1 MSIDRVSTAG
11 QSQFLLA
18 QIQTA
23 AQQLDTTQAQ
33 VASGKVSNNYTGLGD
48 KVAVLE
54 AARTAANKADAYQ
67 ASTTMAVNQA
77 DLQDSQLSSLS
88 DLANQLRQ
96 AITTSV
102 ANNDGTTLMASAQ
115 GIFDQVS
122 QILNT
127 KDANGNYLYGGD
139 KDNTPPFNVS
149 SLSQLAALPSVASA
163 FSNGTLKKSVM
174 VGDGQSVQVGVLA
187 SDIERPD
194 ADAEGPGGFRR
205 LPERQFCRHRQS
217 LPAHDKFPRRRNP
230 DFGRCRLRRQL
241 GRRRQRLRLQPAQ
254 GRRRPPD
261 VALDALQGLRLEPG
275 RRRHADGDQP
285 AQPEP
290 GRAAGRPAGHL
301 AIEQGFA
308 AELPAGAVNLAAASP
323 RDYSPAHE
331 PRPAQGRPCRRRD
344 VRRRGLVCRRGTR
357 QPRGLRGRGRDSAAL
372 QRVRRKAQR
381 RLLCR
386 AGHPRR
392 APRRRGAGH
401 RALRAGLRTEVP
413 RACDRRFRR
422 VLCKGRDADPLRAL

>member
-139 KDNTPPFNVS
+139 KDNTPPFNVT

-187 SDIERPD
+187 SDIGSGLMQTLKDLAGFD
-194 ADAEGPGGFRR
+194 AGPNGNFAGTANLTQAQNNFLSGEIQTSVDAASGVNSAAAANGFVYNQ
-205 LPERQFCRHRQS
+205 LKDAADHLTS
-217 LPAHDKFPRRRNP
+217 LSTLYKGFVSNLEDVDMPTAIS
-230 DFGRCRLRRQL
+230 QL
-241 GRRRQRLRLQPAQ
+241 NQNQ
-254 GRRRPPD
+254 
-261 VALDALQGLRLEPG
+261 VALQ
-275 RRRHADGDQP
+275 
-285 AQPEP
+285 
-290 GRAAGRPAGHL
+290 
-301 AIEQGFA
+301 
-308 AELPAGAVNLAAASP
+308 
-323 RDYSPAHE
+323 
-331 PRPAQGRPCRRRD
+331 
-344 VRRRGLVCRRGTR
+344 
-357 QPRGLRGRGRDSAAL
+357 AAL
-372 QRVRRKAQR
+372 QVTSQLNKVS
-381 RLLCR
+381 LLNYL
-386 AGHPRR
+386 P
-392 APRRRGAGH
+392 AP
-401 RALRAGLRTEVP
+401 
-413 RACDRRFRR
+413 
-422 VLCKGRDADPLRAL
+422 

>member
-139 KDNTPPFNVS
+139 KDNTPPFNVT

-187 SDIERPD
+187 SDIGSGLMQTLKDLAGFD
-194 ADAEGPGGFRR
+194 AGLNGNFAGTANLTQAQNNFLSGEIQTSVDAASGVNSAAAANGFVYNQ
-205 LPERQFCRHRQS
+205 LKDAADHLTS
-217 LPAHDKFPRRRNP
+217 LSTLYKGFVSNLEDVDMPTAIS
-230 DFGRCRLRRQL
+230 QL
-241 GRRRQRLRLQPAQ
+241 NQNQ
-254 GRRRPPD
+254 
-261 VALDALQGLRLEPG
+261 VALQ
-275 RRRHADGDQP
+275 
-285 AQPEP
+285 
-290 GRAAGRPAGHL
+290 
-301 AIEQGFA
+301 
-308 AELPAGAVNLAAASP
+308 
-323 RDYSPAHE
+323 
-331 PRPAQGRPCRRRD
+331 
-344 VRRRGLVCRRGTR
+344 
-357 QPRGLRGRGRDSAAL
+357 AAL
-372 QRVRRKAQR
+372 QVTSQLNKVS
-381 RLLCR
+381 LLNYL
-386 AGHPRR
+386 P
-392 APRRRGAGH
+392 AP
-401 RALRAGLRTEVP
+401 
-413 RACDRRFRR
+413 
-422 VLCKGRDADPLRAL
+422 

>member
-187 SDIERPD
+187 SDIGSGLMQTLKDLAGFD
-194 ADAEGPGGFRR
+194 AGPNGNFAGTANLTQAQNNFLSGEIQTSVDAASGVNSAAAANGFVYNQ
-205 LPERQFCRHRQS
+205 LKDAADHLTS
-217 LPAHDKFPRRRNP
+217 LSTLYKGFVSNLEDVDMPTAIS
-230 DFGRCRLRRQL
+230 QL
-241 GRRRQRLRLQPAQ
+241 NQNQ
-254 GRRRPPD
+254 
-261 VALDALQGLRLEPG
+261 VALQ
-275 RRRHADGDQP
+275 
-285 AQPEP
+285 
-290 GRAAGRPAGHL
+290 
-301 AIEQGFA
+301 
-308 AELPAGAVNLAAASP
+308 
-323 RDYSPAHE
+323 
-331 PRPAQGRPCRRRD
+331 
-344 VRRRGLVCRRGTR
+344 
-357 QPRGLRGRGRDSAAL
+357 AAL
-372 QRVRRKAQR
+372 QVTSQLNKVS
-381 RLLCR
+381 LLNYL
-386 AGHPRR
+386 P
-392 APRRRGAGH
+392 AP
-401 RALRAGLRTEVP
+401 
-413 RACDRRFRR
+413 
-422 VLCKGRDADPLRAL
+422 